1 MAYSLISIV
10 SISAV
15 SLQLYILTTRWNRI
29 LTRSPD
35 SPHNPGSI
43 FRVQNQIC
51 IWEGCPQSTGL
62 NGYSIRGHFW
72 GRECLTNDTKH
83 HLGNQITRSG
93 NKEHSLADIPH

>member
-15 SLQLYILTTRWNRI
+15 SLQLYILTMRWNRI

-35 SPHNPGSI
+35 SPHNPGST
-43 FRVQNQIC
+43 FRVQNQLC

-62 NGYSIRGHFW
+62 NRYSIRQPPNLFCTEYSHVAIFG
-72 GRECLTNDTKH
+72 G
-83 HLGNQITRSG
+83 GN
-93 NKEHSLADIPH
+93 A